1 MYTLYIYEDFFQMSY
16 GSLFKTN
23 LGSRK
28 VDLLTGLLIL
38 PLVVTAMGM
47 CVIYF
52 WGHQTDFIILIF
64 AFIPLC
70 GLTLYFMKV
79 ITFMDRITCRNKKI
93 HCTQIGMIII
103 TNFLVQPGK
112 CCCKKV
118 HMILHIVKKNTHT
131 CQSGFSK

>member
-1 MYTLYIYEDFFQMSY
+1 MSY

-112 CCCKKV
+112 CCCKKSAYDFTHCEKKHSHLLV
-118 HMILHIVKKNTHT
+118 RFFKINLNIIMKILTL
-131 CQSGFSK
+131 